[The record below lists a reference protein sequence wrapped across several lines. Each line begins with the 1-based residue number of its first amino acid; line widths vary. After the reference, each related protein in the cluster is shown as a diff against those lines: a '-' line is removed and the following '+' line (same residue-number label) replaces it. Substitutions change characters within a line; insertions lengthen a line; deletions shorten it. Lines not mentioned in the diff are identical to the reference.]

1 MPQEEEAP
9 QDETKVEDTDST
21 LDSDVNNGQSD
32 PVHVLKYK
40 NLEEVQPSDIPHE
53 VRSSC
58 FAAASSSA
66 GIDRYI

>member
-40 NLEEVQPSDIPHE
+40 NLKIKNSPKSVYQSNLTERILQ
-53 VRSSC
+53 
-58 FAAASSSA
+58 
-66 GIDRYI
+66 